1 MDVQKFSALKEWN
14 VWTYQ
19 LQALVQCV
27 GPALL
32 GTLEMYRN
40 AMVSITLKQ
49 KKKKSFNLSVVN
61 FSLFVLYADI
71 DECILNNTLCEQ
83 VCVNTDGSYTCACM
97 DGYQL
102 IEGTDQCEGE

>member
-49 KKKKSFNLSVVN
+49 QKKIIQ
-61 FSLFVLYADI
+61 SLCREFFLV
-71 DECILNNTLCEQ
+71 CSLCRHR
-83 VCVNTDGSYTCACM
+83 
-97 DGYQL
+97 
-102 IEGTDQCEGE
+102 